1 MQLSHNT
8 SRATPTPH
16 ALLPMT
22 IELRIAAIALLV
34 ATVGCK
40 GAENARAN
48 TPPATAASST
58 TPATAAAPATTGTA
72 SATDPLVAHAD
83 SARIRGNPSAKVW
96 MILASDFQCP
106 YCKMWHD
113 SSDLTIRREYIDNG
127 KVRLAFV
134 NFPINSHQ
142 NAIPAAEYAM
152 CAAAQDKFWQAH
164 DSLFA
169 HQDVWVAVPDPGPAL
184 ERITTS
190 AGVEVN
196 ALRSC
201 VSKHKMLPLI
211 EADREKAARAGVRAT
226 PSFFVGSQLLEGV
239 IPIADL
245 RKALD
250 AALAGGGAQK

>member
-1 MQLSHNT
+1 
-8 SRATPTPH
+8 
-16 ALLPMT
+16 MT
-22 IELRIAAIALLV
+22 IDLRIAAIAILV
-34 ATVGCK
+34 ASAGCK
-40 GAENARAN
+40 GAENARAT
-48 TPPATAASST
+48 TPPATTASAT
-58 TPATAAAPATTGTA
+58 TPAAAAAPTTPGTSA
-72 SATDPLVAHAD
+72 AAATDPLVAHAD
-83 SARIRGNPSAKVW
+83 SARIRGNPTSKVW

-113 SSDLTIRREYIDNG
+113 SSDMTIRREYIDNG
-127 KVRLAFV
+127 KVRFAFV

-169 HQDVWVAVPDPGPAL
+169 HQDTWAALPNPGPAL
-184 ERITTS
+184 ERITAS
-190 AGVEVN
+190 AGVEVD

-211 EADREKAARAGVRAT
+211 EADREKASRAGVRAT
-226 PSFFVGSQLLEGV
+226 PSFFIGSQLLEGV
-239 IPIADL
+239 VPMEQL

-250 AALAGGGAQK
+250 AALASAGAQK

>member
-1 MQLSHNT
+1 M
-8 SRATPTPH
+8 
-16 ALLPMT
+16 
-22 IELRIAAIALLV
+22 IIDLRIAAIAFLV
-34 ATVGCK
+34 ASAGCK

-48 TPPATAASST
+48 TPPATTASST
-58 TPATAAAPATTGTA
+58 TPAADAAPAPAASAA
-72 SATDPLVAHAD
+72 SATDPLVTHAD

-96 MILASDFQCP
+96 MIIASDFQCP

-113 SSDLTIRREYIDNG
+113 SSDQTIRREYIDNG

-169 HQDVWVAVPDPGPAL
+169 SQEKWAGLPDAGPTL
-184 ERITTS
+184 ERIVIS
-190 AGVEVN
+190 AGVEAE

-211 EADREKAARAGVRAT
+211 EADREKASRAGVRAT

-250 AALAGGGAQK
+250 AALAGAGAQK